1 MGRCRLVDLM
11 DRLVPLKAW
20 RGYLIVRHRE
30 RCPRCLAR
38 LASREEALRF
48 LVRSEDVA
56 PDLNL
61 WPRLRRALAGGTR
74 ATESAAAVSS
84 MIMRRAFA
92 AAGAILLAVFG
103 LWLLRSGI
111 SVRTDRTAVAAEA
124 SRDSRFKLNY
134 IRVGGEPATAYIYQP
149 KGTDMIVVWAER
161 NP

>member
-1 MGRCRLVDLM
+1 MGRCRLVNLM

-20 RGYLIVRHRE
+20 RGYLIVWHRE
-30 RCPRCLAR
+30 HCPRCLAR

-56 PDLNL
+56 PGLNL
-61 WPRLRRALAGGTR
+61 WPRLRRALVGGTR
-74 ATESAAAVSS
+74 ATESAASS
-84 MIMRRAFA
+84 LIIRRRALA
-92 AAGAILLAVFG
+92 AAGAILLVVFG
-103 LWLLRSGI
+103 LWFLRSGI
-111 SVRTDRTAVAAEA
+111 SVRTDRIAAEA

>member
-1 MGRCRLVDLM
+1 MGRCRLVNLM

-30 RCPRCLAR
+30 HCPRCLAR

-56 PDLNL
+56 PGLNL
-61 WPRLRRALAGGTR
+61 WPGLRRALAGRTR
-74 ATESAAAVSS
+74 ATVSEAAVSG
-84 MIMRRAFA
+84 MIWRRAFA

-103 LWLLRSGI
+103 LWLFRSGI
-111 SVRTDRTAVAAEA
+111 AVRTDRIAAEA

-134 IRVGGEPATAYIYQP
+134 VRVGGEPATAYIYQP

>member
-1 MGRCRLVDLM
+1 MGRCRLVDLL

-30 RCPRCLAR
+30 RCLRCLAR

-56 PDLNL
+56 PGLNL

-84 MIMRRAFA
+84 LVWRRAFA

-111 SVRTDRTAVAAEA
+111 SVRTDRTAAEA
-124 SRDSRFKLNY
+124 SQDSRFKLNY
-134 IRVGGEPATAYIYQP
+134 IRIGGEPATAYIYQS